1 MTGWVVPDQPPK
13 ELRMEAKISL
23 EPENLIL
30 TSEQFAHLGDGVIAY
45 IRPMRSEEIQ
55 RYYPEAPQIPPG
67 LTVFALIGADGAP
80 LMLADS
86 PEGAI
91 DNARE
96 NDLQMVSLH

>member
-1 MTGWVVPDQPPK
+1 
-13 ELRMEAKISL
+13 MEAKTPP
-23 EPENLIL
+23 EPEHLIL
-30 TSEQFAHLGDGVIAY
+30 TPEQFAHLGDGVIAY
-45 IRPMRSEEIQ
+45 VRPMRSEDVT

-80 LMLADS
+80 LLLADS

-91 DNARE
+91 GNARE